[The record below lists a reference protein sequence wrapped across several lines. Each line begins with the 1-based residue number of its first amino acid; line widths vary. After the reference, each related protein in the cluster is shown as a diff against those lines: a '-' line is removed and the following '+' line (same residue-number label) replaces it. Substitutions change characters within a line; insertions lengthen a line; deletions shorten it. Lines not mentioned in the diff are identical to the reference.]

1 MDLPK
6 WRRGDLTDRCNNH
19 MSAESIYEREVGDV
33 LQVVER
39 VMLRD
44 RPTQD
49 ARPLYRLVEV
59 RNGKARPIHT
69 VDLRACWTQRDVRA
83 GADKRAR
90 RLLKRAGAT
99 REP

>member
-1 MDLPK
+1 MEVPK
-6 WRRGDLTDRCNNH
+6 WRRGDLTDRLNNH

-33 LQVVER
+33 TQVVER

-49 ARPLYRLVEV
+49 CRPLYRLVEV
-59 RNGKARPIHT
+59 KNGKARAIHT
-69 VDLRACWTQRDVRA
+69 LELRVAWTQREVRA
-83 GADKRAR
+83 AADRRAR
-90 RLLKRAGAT
+90 RMLKVGAK